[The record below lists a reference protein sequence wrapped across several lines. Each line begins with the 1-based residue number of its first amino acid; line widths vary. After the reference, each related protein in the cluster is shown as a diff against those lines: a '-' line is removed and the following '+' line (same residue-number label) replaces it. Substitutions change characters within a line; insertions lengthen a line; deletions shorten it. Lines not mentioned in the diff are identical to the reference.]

1 MQDQELAK
9 GQETLFDAEEMVLNM
24 GPQHPST
31 HGVLRVILKL
41 DGETVVG
48 LDCDVG
54 FLHRGVEKIGE
65 HDTYA
70 MITPYW
76 DRLDYV
82 AAVSNDLCY
91 VEGVEKML
99 QVEAPKRAQYLRV
112 ILTELQRIASHLLWL
127 GTHAMDIGAVTV
139 LLYCFRERE
148 EILKIF
154 EDFIGARLTA
164 HAFRIG
170 GLWWDAY
177 PEFEARV
184 RDFLKILPERIEEY
198 ETLLNANRIW
208 LQRTVGIGILPAEE
222 AVNLSLTG
230 PALRGSGVK
239 YDVRK
244 AQPYSA
250 YQDFKFEIPIGENGD
265 TYDRYL
271 VRMEEMKQSAVIIEQ
286 ALDGLPEGPV
296 MAKVPKI
303 IKPPVGEIYHS
314 IEGPKG
320 ELGVYMVSDGTGKPY
335 RMRIRPPSYI
345 NLQSLRRMSI
355 GHLVADVVAL
365 IGTLDIV
372 LGEVDR

>member
-1 MQDQELAK
+1 MQEQPVTNA
-9 GQETLFDAEEMVLNM
+9 QETLFDAEEMVLNM

-31 HGVLRVILKL
+31 HGVLRVIFKL
-41 DGETVVG
+41 DGETVTD
-48 LDCDVG
+48 LDCDIG

-99 QVEAPKRAQYLRV
+99 QVEVPKRAEYLRV

-177 PEFEARV
+177 PEFETRV
-184 RDFLKILPERIEEY
+184 RDFLKILPGRIDEY

-222 AVNLSLTG
+222 AINLSLTG

-250 YQDFKFEIPIGENGD
+250 YADFNFEIPVGENGD

-303 IKPPVGEIYHS
+303 IKPPVGDVYHS
-314 IEGPKG
+314 IEAPKG
-320 ELGVYMVSDGTGKPY
+320 EIGCLYGERRDGQALSDADSPAV
-335 RMRIRPPSYI
+335 IH
-345 NLQSLRRMSI
+345 QSA
-355 GHLVADVVAL
+355 VAEAN
-365 IGTLDIV
+365 
-372 LGEVDR
+372 VDRASGRRCCCADRNAGYRAGRS

>member
-1 MQDQELAK
+1 MQDQQAGK
-9 GQETLFDAEEMVLNM
+9 DHETLFDAQEMVLNM

-41 DGETVVG
+41 DGETVTD

-54 FLHRGVEKIGE
+54 YLHRGVEKIAE

-82 AAVSNDLCY
+82 AAVSNDLLY
-91 VEGVEKML
+91 VEAIEKLL

-127 GTHAMDIGAVTV
+127 GTHAMDIGAITV

-177 PEFEARV
+177 PEFEQRV
-184 RDFLKILPERIEEY
+184 RAFLKILPERLEEY

-208 LQRTVGIGILPAEE
+208 LQRTVGIGVISAED
-222 AVNLSLTG
+222 AIDLSLTG
-230 PALRGSGVK
+230 PCLRGSGVK

-244 AQPYSA
+244 ATPYAA
-250 YQDFKFEIPIGENGD
+250 YADFNFEIPIGENGD

-271 VRMEEMKQSAVIIEQ
+271 VRMEEMKQAALIVEQ

-296 MAKVPKI
+296 MAKVPKV
-303 IKPPVGEIYHS
+303 IKPPVGDIYHT
-314 IEGPKG
+314 IEAPKG
-320 ELGVYMVSDGTGKPY
+320 ELGVYLVSDGTGKPY
-335 RMRIRPPSYI
+335 RMRVRPASYI
-345 NLQSLRRMSI
+345 NLQSLKKMSI
-355 GHLVADVVAL
+355 GHLVADVVAI